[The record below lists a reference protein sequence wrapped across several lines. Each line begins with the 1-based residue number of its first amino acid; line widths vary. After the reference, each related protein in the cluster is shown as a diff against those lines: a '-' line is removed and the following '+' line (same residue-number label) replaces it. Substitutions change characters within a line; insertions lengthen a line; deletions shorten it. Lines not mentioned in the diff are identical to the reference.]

1 MQTLNITI
9 FLMRPTTATGATG
22 GTPMAESHG
31 GGRIRKTGWHHVLD
45 AALDGLE
52 DATGDQAVT
61 ALRSGAAVWH
71 QARSVRRRSAIGQN
85 FASVPMRGFVVVP
98 ARIFQSVP
106 NGTPD
111 LLASCC
117 SSAWL
122 IARSRF
128 FTDSSEGI

>member
-1 MQTLNITI
+1 MTSTRV
-9 FLMRPTTATGATG
+9 FEKVHGDVEGA
-22 GTPMAESHG
+22 
-31 GGRIRKTGWHHVLD
+31 
-45 AALDGLE
+45 
-52 DATGDQAVT
+52 
-61 ALRSGAAVWH
+61 H
-71 QARSVRRRSAIGQN
+71 QARSVRRRSAMGQN

-106 NGTPD
+106 KGTPE
-111 LLASCC
+111 LRASCC